1 MTFVP
6 MIVMPV
12 FIVGLV
18 PMFIMGAVV
27 VAFVSVF
34 ALPMFVLIFSQTL
47 GSFCQVVSLEEVYE
61 THY

>member
-12 FIVGLV
+12 FI
-18 PMFIMGAVV
+18 MGAVV
-27 VAFVSVF
+27 VAFVSVVRP
-34 ALPMFVLIFSQTL
+34 AYVRAGLLPNSWKFLPSRI
-47 GSFCQVVSLEEVYE
+47 LEEVYE